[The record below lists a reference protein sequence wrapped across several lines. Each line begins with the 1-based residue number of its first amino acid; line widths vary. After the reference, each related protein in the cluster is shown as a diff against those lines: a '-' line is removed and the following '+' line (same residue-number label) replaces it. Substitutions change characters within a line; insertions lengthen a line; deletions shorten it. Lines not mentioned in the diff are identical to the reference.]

1 MTMHSTPAEATRALI
16 EAYYAAFNEG
26 RPQSMLDL
34 LSEDVAHDINQ
45 GKREAGRAAFAAF
58 LDHMNV
64 SYRERLTDIV
74 VFASADGRRAAAE
87 FVVHGEYLKTDA
99 GLPEA
104 RGQRY
109 VLPAG
114 AFFDVRDG
122 KIARVTNYYN
132 LQDWT
137 AQVGG

>member
-1 MTMHSTPAEATRALI
+1 
-16 EAYYAAFNEG
+16 
-26 RPQSMLDL
+26 MLDL

-45 GKREAGRAAFAAF
+45 GQREAGRAAFAAF

-74 VFASADGRRAAAE
+74 VFASAAGRRAAAE